1 MECRP
6 AVEAAEKFKT
16 GRLMRGWAFRILAL
30 SSIIALLAVAWHQL
44 ISRGTST
51 KRHLVE
57 NSTPDERPDGLG
69 ETSRPRLFVL
79 AINGGASPRKNFLS
93 HLVHLQEL
101 VDLLHSAGVPSDRI
115 TVLAGD
121 GNDPE
126 PDLVLREEGLGPEAW
141 RLAGTAVEEYFSP
154 RQVMGNSE
162 VRGATLY
169 PATKASLSIWLL
181 TVGQQLH
188 AGDTLLLYVTDHGSR
203 GADLDDNKITLW
215 GNGPGE
221 GLSVRELRDSLAT
234 LDASVRVVALMSQC
248 YSGGFAAL
256 ADIDI
261 PGKEPT
267 GKFCGFFS
275 TTADRMSYGSYPETQ
290 DKPKVGHSFAF
301 LQALSTTS
309 GRFALSHEMA
319 LETDDTP
326 DVPVRT
332 SDRFMAALLAKA
344 AQARQVSVVR
354 LVDELLQQ
362 AWAQPAAFADH
373 AQRLQRLAAHFGLP
387 PLFSRAAA
395 ASWVRSMEGH
405 SAALERL
412 ASEINRPMEEMN
424 RKEFTRFVA
433 SRPGWRDRLDPTVL
447 KAMDTAGRSRLGRQ
461 LASDLAVFSH
471 EGGDRKAET
480 AKEDRDTLYQ
490 LAFRM
495 KVRAAVLLRMVTV
508 LNSVAGLFYI
518 DRNPSERATWQRL
531 VDCEGLDLKL
541 PRATDGPRGP
551 ALPPV
556 DEDLARVNSIR
567 EQASASGFLEQPE
580 LRLGEPA
587 PELEVIP
594 YRGEMPSVGSGKP
607 LLLFFWSVWCRKCGA
622 AAREVWNVATRRD
635 IAILTITSDSESA
648 LDRFFARR
656 SDFPSPVSRDPGRQ
670 TMFRYGVR
678 GPPAFVVLDGH
689 GRVASA
695 VTSSLESLPA
705 AIAP

>member
-6 AVEAAEKFKT
+6 TVEAAEKFKT
-16 GRLMRGWAFRILAL
+16 GRLMRRWAFRILAL
-30 SSIIALLAVAWHQL
+30 FSITALLALVWHQL
-44 ISRGTST
+44 ISRGTSP

-57 NSTPDERPDGLG
+57 NSTPDERPDGPG

-79 AINGGASPRKNFLS
+79 AINGGASPRKNFFS
-93 HLVHLQEL
+93 HLVNLQEL

-141 RLAGTAVEEYFSP
+141 RLTGTAVEEYFSP

-203 GADLDDNKITLW
+203 GADVEDNKITLW
-215 GNGPGE
+215 GYGPGQ

-234 LDASVRVVALMSQC
+234 LDSSIRVVALMSQC

-261 PGKEPT
+261 LGKEPT
-267 GKFCGFFS
+267 GRFCGFFS

-309 GRFALSHEMA
+309 GSFTLSHELA
-319 LETDDTP
+319 LETDETP

-332 SDRFMAALLAKA
+332 SDLFLGAPLAKA

-354 LVDELLQQ
+354 LVDDLLQQ
-362 AWAQPAAFADH
+362 AWAQPAAFANH
-373 AQRLQRLAAHFGLP
+373 AQRLQRLAAQFGLP
-387 PLFSRAAA
+387 TLHSRAAA
-395 ASWVRSMEGH
+395 ASWARSMEGQ
-405 SAALERL
+405 SAALEHL
-412 ASEINRPMEEMN
+412 ASEINRAMEEMN
-424 RKEFTRFVA
+424 RKDFTRFVA
-433 SRPGWRDRLDPTVL
+433 SRSEWRGSLDPTVL
-447 KAMDTAGRSRLGRQ
+447 KAMDAAGRSRLCTQ
-461 LASDLAVFSH
+461 LASGLAAFSQ
-471 EGGDRKAET
+471 EGGDGKAHT
-480 AKEDRDTLYQ
+480 AKEERDTLYQ
-490 LAFRM
+490 LAFHM

-508 LNSVAGLFYI
+508 LNSVAGLFYV
-518 DRNPSERATWQRL
+518 NGHPAERATWQKL
-531 VDCEGLDLKL
+531 VDCEALDLKL
-541 PRATDGPRGP
+541 PRTTEGPRGP
-551 ALPPV
+551 ALPSL

-567 EQASASGFLEQPE
+567 EQASASGFLNQPD

-587 PELEVIP
+587 PELPMVP
-594 YRGEMPSVGSGKP
+594 YWGEIPSVGSGKP

-622 AAREVWNVATRRD
+622 AAREVWNIARRRD
-635 IAILTITSDSESA
+635 IAVLAITSDSESA
-648 LDRFFARR
+648 LDHFFAHREG
-656 SDFPSPVSRDPGRQ
+656 FPSPVSRDPGRQ
-670 TMFRYGVR
+670 IMFRYGVR
-678 GPPAFVVLDGH
+678 ELPAFVLLDGR
-689 GRVASA
+689 GRVAST
-695 VTSSLESLPA
+695 VMSSLEDLPV
-705 AIAP
+705 AIAQ